1 MGDTRQRVTALTPPR
16 ARDDGSAI
24 GIDDDRL
31 VLRFVLGFALTLAIQ
46 LAEIQDALGTDA
58 AGVLPPLLAL
68 RSVTLRLPE
77 YIVRAFEVI
86 AADGGTTVD
95 AALGLELT
103 EFAGQHLARLEGAIP
118 GYREAYM
125 FPSPPVRAN

>member
-1 MGDTRQRVTALTPPR
+1 LTF
-16 ARDDGSAI
+16 
-24 GIDDDRL
+24 DDDRL

-58 AGVLPPLLAL
+58 AGVLPPLLVL
-68 RSVTLRLPE
+68 RSVTVRLPE